1 MDKTTIK
8 CPQCGASHIQHI
20 NTNHY
25 SCPYS
30 GYTFSVSGGS
40 NFVNQ
45 ETDEFKIAQ
54 KIEEE
59 KFKTTIWK
67 RWWKRKKKEMVII
80 IIGMLVLGPPLW
92 YLMNY
97 VDGLKD
103 KEMSFETD
111 YDRIAFL
118 EAAPFTAKGT
128 EIVFSDFCRKVTI
141 NGVTK
146 EASALYVENKSI
158 WIWCSG
164 DSTVAYVG
172 FDGEKLAKRPMKI
185 SVKPIFTFK
194 DEVELRN
201 YLCEKPFVFMD
212 EKLTFAKQAYS
223 LDYNNEVITNEVIVK
238 LTSKGRHFDSAFNT
252 VPIDSRASISYLRNG
267 VKEYLY
273 LIMDEEGNNAYL
285 LNSDSKKKYKRLD

>member
-1 MDKTTIK
+1 M
-8 CPQCGASHIQHI
+8 
-20 NTNHY
+20 
-25 SCPYS
+25 
-30 GYTFSVSGGS
+30 F
-40 NFVNQ
+40 
-45 ETDEFKIAQ
+45 
-54 KIEEE
+54 
-59 KFKTTIWK
+59 
-67 RWWKRKKKEMVII
+67 
-80 IIGMLVLGPPLW
+80 VLGPPL
-92 YLMNY
+92 YNY

-118 EAAPFTAKGT
+118 EAAPFTAKGM

-146 EASALYVENKSI
+146 EANAYCVESKSI

-172 FDGEKLAKRPMKI
+172 FEKEKMAERPMKI

-201 YLCEKPFVFMD
+201 YLCEKPFVFID

-223 LDYNNEVITNEVIVK
+223 LDYNNEVISNEVIVE
-238 LTSKGRHFDSAFNT
+238 LTNKGKSFGSAFNT
-252 VPIDSRASISYLRNG
+252 VPIDSRAIISYLRNG

-273 LIMDEEGNNAYL
+273 LIMDEEGNNTYL
-285 LNSDSKKKYKRLD
+285 LHSDSKKKYKRLD